1 MSKTASMVAM
11 TTESEK
17 LGRFALDLALADVPA
32 DVLALAKEH
41 LLDAL
46 GIALASSRFDFGRS
60 ILRGAQAL
68 GEGGQATAIGS
79 GARLPAASAAL
90 VNGVLAHGL
99 DFDDTHIGAVYH
111 ATSPALAA
119 ALAAGEANGATGAEV
134 LLAFT
139 AALEIGCRLAT
150 VGAGAFH
157 DRGFHPTS
165 LCGTFAAATVA
176 GRLAK
181 VDPTTMTWALGLCGS
196 QASGILERGTSWLK
210 RLHPGWAAH
219 SGLSAMALARAG
231 FTGPETVL
239 EGARGFYATHIE
251 RVPSGADLPSH
262 DLGRTWQTRGIAL
275 KPYPCCHFIHGFVDA
290 ALELR
295 GQVALDRVARIEC
308 PLTPGLHKMVAEPH
322 ERCIRPSNPYEAMF
336 SVQYVT
342 ATALVRGRVD
352 LATFF
357 DDPLDAPDVLAVA
370 ARIRCVP
377 DPASDY
383 PVHFPGEV
391 AAHLE
396 DGSVIRVRKPTSLGT
411 PETPLA
417 RPAIEEKF
425 LKNAT
430 RAIAAGAAERLIDA
444 VYDIESAPSLASIM
458 ALCTRAP
465 SRAAALT

>member
-1 MSKTASMVAM
+1 MNVMTPVAAM
-11 TTESEK
+11 TETESEK
-17 LGRFALDLALADVPA
+17 LGRFALDLRLEDVPA
-32 DVLALAKEH
+32 DVLTLAKEH

-46 GIALASSRFDFGRS
+46 GIALPSSRFDFGES
-60 ILRGAQAL
+60 ILKGAQAL
-68 GEGGQATAIGS
+68 GGGSQATAIGS
-79 GARLPAASAAL
+79 GTKLPAASAAL

-119 ALAAGEANGATGAEV
+119 ALAAGEANNATGAEV
-134 LLAFT
+134 LAAFT

-157 DRGFHPTS
+157 DRAFHPTS
-165 LCGTFAAATVA
+165 LCGTFAAAAVA

-181 VDPTTMTWALGLCGS
+181 VDHETMTWALGLCGS

-219 SGLSAMALARAG
+219 CGLSAMALARAG
-231 FTGPETVL
+231 FTGPNTVF
-239 EGARGFYATHIE
+239 EGHRGFYASHIQ
-251 RVPSGADLPSH
+251 RVPTGADLPSH
-262 DLGRTWQTRGIAL
+262 DLGRTWQTLGIAL

-290 ALELR
+290 ALALR
-295 GQVALDRVARIEC
+295 DKVDLDQVERIDC
-308 PLTPGLHKMVAEPH
+308 PLTPGLHKMVAEPRA
-322 ERCIRPSNPYEAMF
+322 RCITPANAYQAMF

-342 ATALVRGRVD
+342 AAALVRGRVD

-357 DDPLDAPDVLAVA
+357 DDALDAPDVLAVA
-370 ARIRCVP
+370 ARTYCVA

-391 AAHLE
+391 VVHLK
-396 DGSVIRVRKPTSLGT
+396 DGRTLGVRKPTSLGT
-411 PETPLA
+411 PETPLPRA
-417 RPAIEEKF
+417 AIEEKF

-430 RAIAAGAAERLIDA
+430 RAIARPTADKIIAA
-444 VYDIESAPSLASIM
+444 VYDIEKAGSLSTLM
-458 ALCTRAP
+458 KLCTVAR
-465 SRAAALT
+465 